1 MWIVAGKDALIRL
14 PFSFEQEPVIPD
26 ANSVKLTV
34 RDNVGQVI
42 AGYDRMPLVVD
53 STFYHLTLPSTVNS
67 LGASLFESRFLT
79 VEFAVNSVPQTVE
92 LSYSISQYIPLST
105 SAMKVRGYL
114 GVLQDELPDS
124 DIDLHESYF
133 ELLQDF
139 QDLPTWLT
147 TGGHKQMAANQAVAL
162 KAALKAIPSL
172 QLRVLAVDKS
182 DVAEF
187 QRLKNIDF
195 NKLEM
200 ALLSQIEKA
209 LSTASDSV
217 ETVPTLMV
225 VTSPT
230 DPVTG

>member
-14 PFSFEQEPVIPD
+14 PFSFEQEPIIPD

-34 RDNVGQVI
+34 RDNAGQVI
-42 AGYDRMPLVVD
+42 AGYDRMPLVVE
-53 STFYHLTLPSTVNS
+53 STFYHLTLPSVVNS
-67 LGASLFESRFLT
+67 IGSTLFETRFLT
-79 VEFAVNSVPQTVE
+79 VEYTAGNVPQVWET
-92 LSYSISQYIPLST
+92 SYNLCQYVPLST
-105 SAMKVRGYL
+105 SASKVRAYL
-114 GVLQDELPDS
+114 GVLSDELPDS
-124 DIDLHESYF
+124 DIDLHEAYF

-139 QDLPTWLT
+139 PDLPTWLT
-147 TGGHKQMAANQAVAL
+147 DGGYKQMAANQAISL

-172 QLRVLAVDKS
+172 QLRVLAVDKN